1 MERPTIWSSGPD
13 RMGRT
18 VCTHDEITRRAH
30 YGRIQPMDDAG
41 PLRSILSRFNPL
53 S

>member
-13 RMGRT
+13 AMGRT
-18 VCTHDEITRRAH
+18 VRTHDEMARRAH
-30 YGRIQPMDDAG
+30 YGRIQPMEGAH
-41 PLRSILSRFNPL
+41 PLRSILSRFIPL